1 MERLHAVA
9 TCNCT
14 RVLRAP
20 PAAPGLFLARAQ
32 QFGRCARHTRRA
44 LLQSHVLCA
53 RRARETV
60 RFAARPRRG
69 TRAAPPLRVN
79 PLPHPELVEIV
90 PAVLG
95 CLRGSKFPRVE
106 RQGLARCG
114 ICGKGC
120 ALTACCGICGKGCA
134 PAARCGI
141 CGKGCALTAC
151 CGICGKGC
159 APAARCGICGKGCAL
174 TACCGICGKG
184 CAPAARCCFVA
195 RHAHARIASRS
206 ALLGRSM
213 SRVKGLR
220 VSGFDSCNS
229 SYDSIDAL
237 SNEWPSG
244 HTTGSVMRSDV
255 MGHKNAC
262 ASSCC
267 GFAVCFTVCFISS
280 RVLSRTVKWWWNN
293 LRCRK
298 TSCGLCLGVRHADT
312 PTWSGPRHAEFVQ
325 TVLRLTSAHTPAL
338 PIPSQGQFVK
348 FIQVYPT
355 TTKKHVNK
363 SSSVAHETVFCD
375 RRSADVKTTQDCR
388 SFTCS
393 GWMDGCADP
402 QKRLPRVGTCLL
414 RTHC

>member
-106 RQGLARCG
+106 RQGL
-114 ICGKGC
+114 
-120 ALTACCGICGKGCA
+120 
-134 PAARCGI
+134 
-141 CGKGCALTAC
+141 
-151 CGICGKGC
+151 
-159 APAARCGICGKGCAL
+159 ARCGICGKGCAL